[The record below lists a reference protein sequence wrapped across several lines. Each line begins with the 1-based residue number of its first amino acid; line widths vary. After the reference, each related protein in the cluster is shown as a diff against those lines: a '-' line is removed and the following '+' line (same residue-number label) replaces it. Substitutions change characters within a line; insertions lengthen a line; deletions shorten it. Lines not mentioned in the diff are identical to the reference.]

1 VSEASAL
8 TILEHH
14 PFNAG
19 SSLEKSEGFVP
30 LAGNRDPETFARFG
44 QALGAFHLEFKGAQL
59 PGLQVRDA
67 AWFSRAAPY
76 VLAEVASLSERG
88 EYELTMTQTGLLEEA
103 GVMLAELSEPLT
115 GLLSSFVHGNCNLST
130 AGFIGDRACLRDW
143 SRAAKGLAWLDISG
157 LSEGAEA
164 ASQDCLVALVSS
176 YGEAADY
183 PTQALADLIP
193 FTRALQDLYTLDGWN
208 TDLTSGARAS
218 GSVKVESRKNISRLI
233 ELAGA

>member
-1 VSEASAL
+1 VSELSAL

-19 SSLEKSEGFVP
+19 LSDSFQSLT
-30 LAGNRDPETFARFG
+30 GNRDPETFARFG

-76 VLAEVASLSERG
+76 VLAEVASLAERG

-115 GLLSSFVHGNCNLST
+115 GLLSSFVHGNCTIST
-130 AGFIGDRACLRDW
+130 AGFIGDRPCLRDW
-143 SRAAKGLAWLDISG
+143 SRATKGLSWIDISS
-157 LSEGAEA
+157 LSEGAED

-193 FTRALQDLYTLDGWN
+193 FTRALQDLYTLDTWN

-218 GSVKVESRKNISRLI
+218 GSVKVESRRSISRLI
-233 ELAGA
+233 QMAGA